1 LLVSPAPD
9 IGVSMRQL
17 LILSSLTLAVSA
29 FDNAMQWLTDDLF
42 NDQRYDKTLIP
53 IEEAPMQSGEN
64 AVSLGIGLTLR
75 NLDMDAAGNL
85 RVNAWVK
92 ATWKDYR
99 LSWEP
104 VEYEGIKKLNLPS
117 DMIWRPDISI
127 YNQAS
132 YSNDDADKQLRKSDY
147 NTIILADGTVIWI
160 PPVSFTVDCTYRKR
174 GGVMTME
181 DPNAEQD
188 CHIMLGSWT
197 QDANHMNI
205 TTFKLTLSGEEKEDE
220 RIDMSD
226 FSMNSPWI
234 LTSQEVGSIFTKQY
248 DCCPEPYMHV
258 DYRFKVQRAY
268 HIENG
273 IKVYD
278 MEPSK
283 IQSHI
288 RDQVSP
294 GSWSDS
300 VFE

>member
-1 LLVSPAPD
+1 MGSPVRD

-104 VEYEGIKKLNLPS
+104 GEYEGIKKLNLPS

-188 CHIMLGSWT
+188 GARDRVQL
-197 QDANHMNI
+197 
-205 TTFKLTLSGEEKEDE
+205 K
-220 RIDMSD
+220 
-226 FSMNSPWI
+226 
-234 LTSQEVGSIFTKQY
+234 SI
-248 DCCPEPYMHV
+248 
-258 DYRFKVQRAY
+258 
-268 HIENG
+268 
-273 IKVYD
+273 
-278 MEPSK
+278 PSK
-283 IQSHI
+283 SESISMVACVDEDRVRFARSHCVRNRRSARWLPAKSLPRFLRLKSCMQKSTI
-288 RDQVSP
+288 RLSKSSP
-294 GSWSDS
+294 SR
-300 VFE
+300 

>member
-1 LLVSPAPD
+1 MGSPVRD

-53 IEEAPMQSGEN
+53 IEDAPMESGEN

-197 QDANHMNI
+197 QDANHM
-205 TTFKLTLSGEEKEDE
+205 
-220 RIDMSD
+220 
-226 FSMNSPWI
+226 
-234 LTSQEVGSIFTKQY
+234 
-248 DCCPEPYMHV
+248 HV

-288 RDQVSP
+288 RDQ
-294 GSWSDS
+294 
-300 VFE
+300 

>member
-1 LLVSPAPD
+1 
-9 IGVSMRQL
+9 MR
-17 LILSSLTLAVSA
+17 
-29 FDNAMQWLTDDLF
+29 WLTDDLF

-127 YNQAS
+127 YNQ
-132 YSNDDADKQLRKSDY
+132 
-147 NTIILADGTVIWI
+147 
-160 PPVSFTVDCTYRKR
+160 
-174 GGVMTME
+174 
-181 DPNAEQD
+181 D
-188 CHIMLGSWT
+188 CHIMLGSRT

-226 FSMNSPWI
+226 FSMNPLDPH
-234 LTSQEVGSIFTKQY
+234 LTGGRLDLHKTVRLL
-248 DCCPEPYMHV
+248 P
-258 DYRFKVQRAY
+258 RALY
-268 HIENG
+268 
-273 IKVYD
+273 
-278 MEPSK
+278 
-283 IQSHI
+283 
-288 RDQVSP
+288 
-294 GSWSDS
+294 
-300 VFE
+300 